1 MIQLIVISFILN
13 ALIMVGTWFF
23 SRSKNNYSVVDAV
36 WALSFFVTGGLY
48 ASLGDGRLERR
59 LLMLICI
66 SIWSLRLGIFLA
78 KRIASHHPTEDS
90 RYVELRKGYGSHVE
104 RGFFWFFQYQA
115 YSVVLLSSPFLLMAL
130 NTNPQIA
137 PLEYIG
143 AALFLLCL
151 TGEAISDH
159 QANTFKKNPAHKN
172 KVCNVGLWRYSRHPN
187 YFFESCIW
195 FAFFIMA
202 LSSPYG
208 IYSIFSPLLILFLLL
223 KVTGVPMSESQ
234 SLKNRGEAY
243 REYQKKTSM
252 FVPWFPKKFIVL
264 IVATLLSPLTTK
276 AQDIKSLP
284 ATRIAKIYQI
294 GKTDSEPEFIQ
305 KTNYKNVGDQ
315 VEANTVITD
324 KKGTVV
330 LTEVALYKGTK
341 LVSQVIEQFQTQEH
355 YEVNV
360 KEDKIYFRERKI
372 NEPAD
377 QLKESIEK
385 YTDQFCIGPV
395 MEEHL
400 LKNWDLILANKTI
413 TVSFGVPE
421 RRQTV
426 SFDFKLKEQ
435 TKVNGRD
442 VARITMK
449 ASSFIIR
456 MAVDTIT
463 LDLDLKTKRYFHYV
477 GRTPLQF
484 TKNNKLEP
492 FDAEIFYE

>member
-1 MIQLIVISFILN
+1 MIQLILISFLLN
-13 ALIMVGTWFF
+13 ILIMIGTWFF
-23 SRSKNNYSVVDAV
+23 SRAKNNYSVVDAV

-48 ASLGDGRLERR
+48 ALIGDGLLERR

-90 RYVELRKGYGSHVE
+90 RYVELRKGYGDHVE

-130 NTNPQIA
+130 NTDPQVA

-143 AALFLLCL
+143 AALFIICL
-151 TGEAISDH
+151 IGEGIADH
-159 QANTFKKNPAHKN
+159 QANTFKKNPANKN

-202 LSSPYG
+202 YSSPYG
-208 IYSIFSPLLILFLLL
+208 IYSILSPLLILFLLL

-252 FVPWFPKKFIVL
+252 FVPWFPKKL
-264 IVATLLSPLTTK
+264 IVILALLSPLLTK
-276 AQDIKSLP
+276 AQDVKAVPP
-284 ATRIAKIYQI
+284 ARVAKIYEI
-294 GKTDSEPEFIQ
+294 GKTDQDPMFIQ
-305 KTNYKNVGDQ
+305 KTNYKKVGDQ

-324 KKGTVV
+324 KKGVVV
-330 LTEVALYKGTK
+330 LTEVALYKGPK
-341 LVSQVIEQFQTQEH
+341 LVSQVVEQIQTQDH
-355 YEVNV
+355 YEVDV
-360 KEDKIYFRERKI
+360 KDEKVIFRERKI
-372 NEPAD
+372 NEAAD
-377 QLKESIEK
+377 KVKESSEK

-395 MEEHL
+395 IEEYL
-400 LKNWDLILANKTI
+400 LANWEKVLEKKTL
-413 TVSFGVPE
+413 TADFGVPE
-421 RRQTV
+421 RRQSV

-484 TKNNKLEP
+484 EKNGKLQP

>member
-1 MIQLIVISFILN
+1 MIQLIIISFLLN
-13 ALIMVGTWFF
+13 ALIMIGTWFF
-23 SRSKNNYSVVDAV
+23 SRAKNNYSVVDAV
-36 WALSFFVTGGLY
+36 WALSFFVTGGFY
-48 ASLGDGRLERR
+48 ALLGDGLLERK
-59 LLMLICI
+59 LLMLVCI
-66 SIWSLRLGIFLA
+66 SIWSLRLGLFLS

-90 RYVELRKGYGSHVE
+90 RYVELRKGYGDHVE

-115 YSVVLLSSPFLLMAL
+115 YSVVLLSSPFLFMAL
-130 NTNPQIA
+130 NANPQMA

-143 AALFLLCL
+143 AVLFLICL
-151 TGEAISDH
+151 TGEGIADH
-159 QANTFKKNPAHKN
+159 QANVFKTNPANKN

-195 FAFFIMA
+195 FSFFIMA
-202 LSSPYG
+202 YSSPNG
-208 IYSIFSPLLILFLLL
+208 LYSIFSPLLILFLLL

-252 FVPWFPKKFIVL
+252 FVPWFPKKL
-264 IVATLLSPLTTK
+264 IVILALLSPLLTK
-276 AQDIKSLP
+276 AQDMKVPP
-284 ATRIAKIYQI
+284 ARVAKIYEV
-294 GKTDSEPEFIQ
+294 GKTDQDPVFIQ

-315 VEANTVITD
+315 IEANTVITD

-330 LTEVALYKGTK
+330 LTEVASYKGAQ
-341 LVSQVIEQFQTQEH
+341 LMNQVVEQIQTGDH
-355 YEVNV
+355 YEVQV
-360 KEDKIYFRERKI
+360 KDEKIYFRERKI
-372 NEPAD
+372 NEAAD
-377 QLKESIEK
+377 KIKESSEK

-395 MEEHL
+395 IEEYL
-400 LKNWDLILANKTI
+400 LKNWDQVSEKKTLTAN
-413 TVSFGVPE
+413 FGVPE

-484 TKNNKLEP
+484 EKNKKLEP